1 MAQAEQQADLGEIV
15 QSNWL
20 SEMQCVGT
28 YSRLLQGDANAVR
41 RNVLRR
47 LVQTEEKHLR
57 IWESMLHEK
66 GLPKPSTAELH
77 GVIEGLVTTK
87 GGPSAV
93 YKAIEEE
100 ERRDVAEYTRQLRE
114 IKDEKLAVA
123 LREIIPDEHAHALI
137 LRRLQTQPDARSALD
152 RVLRRQRQGAG
163 GWIGDAVYGVNDG
176 LGAIFG
182 IVSGVS
188 GATLGN
194 KNVVLLAGLA
204 GMIASALSMGA
215 GAYLAAKSERELYE
229 AELFYERAEL
239 KSHPQDAKEEM
250 SLFYQLKGVPEAEAD
265 SITESLAQNEEQFL
279 KALAAE
285 KMNLTE
291 DALSNPV
298 TSALTGS
305 LSTAVGAFVPIL
317 PFFFIGGLKAV
328 IIAAVV
334 SLVAHFLVGAAKSLV
349 TVRSW
354 WASGFE
360 MTLVGAVEGV
370 VTYGIGVALGHF
382 GGLGVG

>member
-1 MAQAEQQADLGEIV
+1 MSQVGQKVDLDKIV
-15 QSNWL
+15 QNNWL
-20 SEMQCVGT
+20 SEMQCIGT
-28 YSRLLQGDANAVR
+28 YSRLLQDEGHTVR
-41 RNVLRR
+41 RTVLRR

-57 IWESMLHEK
+57 IWEGMLNEQ
-66 GLPKPSTAELH
+66 GLPKPSTESLPKVIDEL
-77 GVIEGLVTTK
+77 VKTP
-87 GGPSAV
+87 GGQTAV
-93 YKAIEEE
+93 FKAIEDE

-114 IKDEKLAVA
+114 IKNDRLAAA

-152 RVLRRQRQGAG
+152 RVLRRDRQGAG

-188 GATLGN
+188 GATLGQ
-194 KNVVLLAGLA
+194 KNLVLLAGLA

-229 AELFYERAEL
+229 AELFYEREEL
-239 KSHPQDAKEEM
+239 MNHPQDAKEEM
-250 SLFYQLKGVPEAEAD
+250 SLFYQLKGVPVAEAD
-265 SITESLAQNEEQFL
+265 SITESLAQDEEQFL

-298 TSALTGS
+298 TSAVIGS
-305 LSTAVGAFVPIL
+305 VSTAVGAFVPIL
-317 PFFFIGGLKAV
+317 PFFFIGGIEAV
-328 IIAAVV
+328 VIAAVI
-334 SLVAHFLVGAAKSLV
+334 SLIAHFLVGAAKSLV

-354 WASGFE
+354 WASGME
-360 MTLVGAVEGV
+360 MTLVGALEGV
-370 VTYGIGVALGHF
+370 ITYGIGV
-382 GGLGVG
+382 GLGRFAHLG

>member
-1 MAQAEQQADLGEIV
+1 LKDEGH
-15 QSNWL
+15 
-20 SEMQCVGT
+20 T
-28 YSRLLQGDANAVR
+28 VR

-47 LVQTEEKHLR
+47 LVQTEEKHLK
-57 IWESMLHEK
+57 IWEGMLNEQGVPK
-66 GLPKPSTAELH
+66 PATDGLPK
-77 GVIEGLVTTK
+77 VIEGLVATP

-93 YKAIEEE
+93 FKAIEDE

-114 IKDEKLAVA
+114 INSDKLAAA

-137 LRRLQTQPDARSALD
+137 LRRLQIQPDARSALD
-152 RVLRRQRQGAG
+152 RVMRRQRQGAG

-188 GATLGN
+188 GATLGQ

-229 AELFYERAEL
+229 AELFYEREEFRT
-239 KSHPQDAKEEM
+239 HPKDAKEEM

-279 KALAAE
+279 KSLAAE

-291 DALSNPV
+291 EALSNPV
-298 TSALTGS
+298 TSALIGS
-305 LSTAVGAFVPIL
+305 VSTAVGAFVPIL
-317 PFFFIGGLKAV
+317 PFFFIGGLVAV
-328 IIAAVV
+328 EIAAVI
-334 SLVAHFLVGAAKSLV
+334 SLIAHFLVGAAKSLV

-354 WASGFE
+354 WASGAE
-360 MTLVGAVEGV
+360 MTLVGALEGV
-370 VTYGIGVALGHF
+370 ITYGIGVALGHF
-382 GGLGVG
+382 GHLSL

>member
-1 MAQAEQQADLGEIV
+1 MAQAGQEIDLGKIV
-15 QSNWL
+15 QDNWL
-20 SEMQCVGT
+20 SEMQCIGT
-28 YSRLLQGDANAVR
+28 YSRLLQTDGHAVR

-47 LVQTEEKHLR
+47 LVQTETKHLR
-57 IWESMLHEK
+57 IWETMLNEK
-66 GLPKPSTAELH
+66 GLPKPSTADLPK
-77 GVIEGLVTTK
+77 VIDGLVATE
-87 GGPSAV
+87 GGPAAV
-93 YKAIEEE
+93 FKAIEDE

-114 IKDEKLAVA
+114 IKDDRLAVA

-152 RVLRRQRQGAG
+152 RVMRRQRQGAG

-188 GATLGN
+188 GATLGE

-215 GAYLAAKSERELYE
+215 GAYLAAKSERELYD

-265 SITESLAQNEEQFL
+265 SITESLAQDEEQFL
-279 KALAAE
+279 KSLAAE

-291 DALSNPV
+291 DALSNPI
-298 TSALTGS
+298 TSALIGS
-305 LSTAVGAFVPIL
+305 TSTAVGAFVPIL
-317 PFFFIGGLKAV
+317 PFFFIGGTAGV

-334 SLVAHFLVGAAKSLV
+334 SLIAHFLVGAAKSLV

-354 WASGFE
+354 WASGLE
-360 MTLVGAVEGV
+360 MTLVGALEGV
-370 VTYGIGVALGHF
+370 ITYGIGLALGHF
-382 GGLGVG
+382 TGLGGT